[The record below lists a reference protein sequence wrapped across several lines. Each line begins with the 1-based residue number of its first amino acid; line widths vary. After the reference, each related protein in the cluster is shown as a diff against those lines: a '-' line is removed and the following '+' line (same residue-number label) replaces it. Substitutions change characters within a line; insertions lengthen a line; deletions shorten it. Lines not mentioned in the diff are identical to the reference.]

1 MRKPATTSTNGAVDN
16 TGRHGVAI
24 ALSEAAQAA
33 FLAWVPISSRL
44 ASARLKGTTVSL
56 TVAAVYAPTLDA
68 AEEAKDSFKMQSTKF
83 LQETC

>member
-1 MRKPATTSTNGAVDN
+1 MRKPATTSTSEAVDN
-16 TGRHGVAI
+16 TERHGVVI
-24 ALSEAAQAA
+24 ALSEATQAA

-44 ASARLKGTTVSL
+44 ASARLKGAAVNL

-68 AEEAKDSFKMQSTKF
+68 AEGAKDSFKMRSTKF